1 MFLKYILRKAGFREK
16 LCELFENICVHT
28 DREPCS
34 VPKGGPPTME
44 KRFII
49 KVPPRPAVIRER
61 YAGFLSELNR
71 YLDHYKQG
79 FIDGM
84 NEKFELNEPKKT
96 RPEAN

>member
-1 MFLKYILRKAGFREK
+1 
-16 LCELFENICVHT
+16 
-28 DREPCS
+28 
-34 VPKGGPPTME
+34 ME

-96 RPEAN
+96 RPEANCRTPPDDGPAFFISNSALCA

>member
-1 MFLKYILRKAGFREK
+1 
-16 LCELFENICVHT
+16 
-28 DREPCS
+28 
-34 VPKGGPPTME
+34 ME

-79 FIDGM
+79 FIDRM